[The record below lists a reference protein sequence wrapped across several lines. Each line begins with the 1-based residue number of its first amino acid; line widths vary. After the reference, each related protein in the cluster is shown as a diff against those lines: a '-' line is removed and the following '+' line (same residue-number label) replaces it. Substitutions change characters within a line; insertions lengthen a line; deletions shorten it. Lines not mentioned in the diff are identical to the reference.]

1 MGMVSSSF
9 LSAPEQ
15 TINESNYIYH
25 QQFSTLHNTS
35 NNDKMPVIVDVMS
48 IGSSEPKKRT
58 KVLRTSVVNYG
69 PISVR
74 KRHSVAPTLATGR
87 RSKDA
92 IVEGEAAIKR
102 DTRRMKNREAA
113 KTLRQLR
120 NDIEAQLKDRIK
132 ELESEE
138 CSLLFEIDSLR
149 EYKHSLEER
158 CRQLVPMYNS
168 MNLTA
173 APASLRHHEYDIQP
187 KLEPWIP
194 FHYYCAD
201 PSDQRRPPS
210 PQ

>member
-74 KRHSVAPTLATGR
+74 KRHSVAPTLATG
-87 RSKDA
+87 
-92 IVEGEAAIKR
+92 
-102 DTRRMKNREAA
+102 
-113 KTLRQLR
+113 
-120 NDIEAQLKDRIK
+120 
-132 ELESEE
+132 
-138 CSLLFEIDSLR
+138 
-149 EYKHSLEER
+149 
-158 CRQLVPMYNS
+158 P
-168 MNLTA
+168 
-173 APASLRHHEYDIQP
+173 APASLRHHEHDIQP